1 MEEQILREILAEL
14 KGLRQGQNETNQRLD
29 QTNLQ
34 LESLERATNKRFE
47 SLELTMNKRFE
58 SLELTTNT
66 RFESLEL
73 TTNTRFESL
82 EKKFDGVFA
91 SLQVLTRGFSDL
103 RIEVQDIRKFLMTVV
118 IWNYDV
124 IEINTNK
131 SEKIEGTIH
140 SKSRPSP
147 TRQA

>member
-1 MEEQILREILAEL
+1 M
-14 KGLRQGQNETNQRLD
+14 NE
-29 QTNLQ
+29 
-34 LESLERATNKRFE
+34 
-47 SLELTMNKRFE
+47 
-58 SLELTTNT
+58 

-103 RIEVQDIRKFLMTVV
+103 RFEVQEIRKFLMTVV
-118 IWNYDV
+118 IWNNDD

-140 SKSRPSP
+140 SKNRP
-147 TRQA
+147 TRQSPEGKSLYEGRISVTRRTSAS

>member
-1 MEEQILREILAEL
+1 LERT
-14 KGLRQGQNETNQRLD
+14 TNQ
-29 QTNLQ
+29 
-34 LESLERATNKRFE
+34 RFE
-47 SLELTMNKRFE
+47 SLELTMNERFE
-58 SLELTTNT
+58 SLELTTNK
-66 RFESLEL
+66 
-73 TTNTRFESL
+73 RFESL

-131 SEKIEGTIH
+131 NERIEGTIH